1 MALGLSGQIL
11 VAFNLDINFFLMNVW
26 SRALSTHPTNDI
38 LSSSMQFLLTIG
50 VYLSLLK
57 VVLKGLKQAM
67 SKG

>member
-1 MALGLSGQIL
+1 MALKLSGKIL
-11 VAFNLDINFFLMNVW
+11 VALNPNMIFFLVNVW
-26 SRALSTHPTNDI
+26 FKALSTHPTNDI

-50 VYLSLLK
+50 VSLSIIK

>member
-1 MALGLSGQIL
+1 VVLNPEMI
-11 VAFNLDINFFLMNVW
+11 FFLVNVW
-26 SRALSTHPTNDI
+26 FRALVTHPTNDI

-50 VYLSLLK
+50 VSFSLLK